1 MNPSLEAKLLFE
13 KQGKRNKH
21 FKKIIVALHELKE
34 PCSRGIANKTGLSQ
48 IQVSRRVKEFKKLD
62 KIQVVDFKKTQYFTN
77 KAVSIYS
84 LV

>member
-13 KQGKRNKH
+13 KQGKKNLHYKM
-21 FKKIIVALHELKE
+21 IIKALHELKE
-34 PCSRGIANKTGLSQ
+34 SCSRGIANKTGLTQ
-48 IQVSRRVKEFKKLD
+48 AQVSRRVGELQKLD
-62 KIQVVDFKKTQYFTN
+62 KIQVVDFKKTQYFTK

>member
-21 FKKIIVALHELKE
+21 FGKIIVALHELKE
-34 PCSRGIANKTGLSQ
+34 SCSRGIANKTGLSQ
-48 IQVSRRVKEFKKLD
+48 IQVSLRVSELQKLD
-62 KIQVVDFKKTQYFTN
+62 KIQVIDYRKTQYFTK

>member
-13 KQGKRNKH
+13 KQGKKNLHYKM
-21 FKKIIVALHELKE
+21 IIKALDELKE
-34 PCSRGIANKTGLSQ
+34 SCSRGIANQTGLSQ
-48 IQVSRRVKEFKKLD
+48 IQVSRRVSELQKLD
-62 KIQVVDFKKTQYFTN
+62 KIQVVDFKKTQYFTK